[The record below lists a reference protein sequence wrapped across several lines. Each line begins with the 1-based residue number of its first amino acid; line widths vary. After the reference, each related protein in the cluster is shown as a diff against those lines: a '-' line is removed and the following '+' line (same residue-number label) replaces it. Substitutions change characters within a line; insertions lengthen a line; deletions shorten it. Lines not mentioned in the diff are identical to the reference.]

1 MTPYPRSNES
11 VEGTQTADRR
21 WRLANAIRNAERER
35 DWLREAVFDRSMN
48 STRSRS
54 CAYICRRRWWLLDRL
69 ENALRRIE
77 SLDNELGELEAV
89 ADQLEEDKP

>member
-35 DWLREAVFDRSMN
+35 DWLREAVFEDSVP
-48 STRSRS
+48 
-54 CAYICRRRWWLLDRL
+54 
-69 ENALRRIE
+69 ALK
-77 SLDNELGELEAV
+77 A
-89 ADQLEEDKP
+89 A